1 MRRDPLS
8 GNKMQRRTEMVEM
21 LIGMEALEGVVFTV
35 LDQVKNGRIDDA
47 IACFAEEF
55 SFKDHGIGLEF
66 TDKERLAEFFQKAR
80 ELYPDSLLQT
90 DAIFG
95 SGDRV
100 ITEWTLQANITEFL
114 YAGLSRKIPV
124 SVRGASIV
132 LIDNGKVARWSD
144 YYDGLTSRRIALA
157 SYFTEWV
164 EP

>member
-1 MRRDPLS
+1 
-8 GNKMQRRTEMVEM
+8 MVEM

-90 DAIFG
+90 DAIFVT
-95 SGDRV
+95 GDRV
-100 ITEWTLQANITEFL
+100 ITEWTLQASITEPL
-114 YAGLSRKIPV
+114 YAGLSRKV
-124 SVRGASIV
+124 SVSVHGASIV
-132 LIDNGKVARWSD
+132 LINNGKVAGWSD
-144 YYDGLTSRRIALA
+144 YYDGLISRRVALA